1 MKRFRAL
8 LLAVVATLCCSFF
21 TLTEVRH
28 SSPQPALRICTAVV
42 YSCMR
47 QCVLLFHL
55 LTLICVMYPVYR
67 YIHMYSCIMLQLHC
81 GTRPFVP
88 IILGVIVLLLV
99 VLVPQYQHCTPVTPQ
114 GTWYLIK
121 CWYVDILL
129 SGVFLTPFSLW
140 QLSDLDEYV
149 EYVYRLIRTAAIWL
163 YLTTLSS
170 TTPMLIQ
177 SV

>member
-55 LTLICVMYPVYR
+55 LTLICVMYPMYR
-67 YIHMYSCIMLQLHC
+67 YIQMYSCIMLQLHC

-88 IILGVIVLLLV
+88 IILGVIVLSSSSTKFSTTV
-99 VLVPQYQHCTPVTPQ
+99 SAPYPRYPSGYMST
-114 GTWYLIK
+114 
-121 CWYVDILL
+121 LL
-129 SGVFLTPFSLW
+129 SVDMLTSCC
-140 QLSDLDEYV
+140 QGYS
-149 EYVYRLIRTAAIWL
+149 
-163 YLTTLSS
+163 
-170 TTPMLIQ
+170 
-177 SV
+177 